1 MDIIDVDVSQNPYI
15 KIKTTDSTNER
26 KRLNKK
32 KNKKRNKDKNINKS
46 SLFPNLLK
54 YIFSFIAILIIMII
68 IITIYNSSKGKNSN
82 ISNNNITYSY
92 TMAQITKNPLIRKDP
107 EKEYED
113 SQEYMKMI
121 KNGLLYDKDK
131 IFYPTQNPKIS
142 IILPVYNGEGFL
154 NKTILS
160 IQNQDFK
167 DIEIIVVD
175 DQSTDNSVGLIKELM
190 KTEPRISLYQNDEN
204 RGILYTKTKG
214 VLLAKGRYVM
224 IIDDDDRYLQ
234 RDAFTTL
241 YSEAE
246 KDNLDIL
253 RFKYIQTTM
262 FSVKDLYNH
271 EDKDETPIIYQPELS
286 NFMFYRRE
294 DGNIMRNGGN
304 LYNQIFR
311 TDLFQTVIKED
322 IDNKYINTKI
332 KYHDDL
338 ILFFLLTRKAKS
350 LKQISRIFYV
360 IVITKFIHNP
370 KVDYRREE
378 KFKDRYNDICGANL
392 NYVEI
397 LFEKTKNTIE
407 DKKIP
412 FSQFQTLYMD
422 NECQNNIEFKK
433 KGMDLCNLFLESGYI
448 EEKDK
453 NKIKDFMDRITRK
466 DSSTDNI

>member
-1 MDIIDVDVSQNPYI
+1 M
-15 KIKTTDSTNER
+15 
-26 KRLNKK
+26 KR
-32 KNKKRNKDKNINKS
+32 
-46 SLFPNLLK
+46 
-54 YIFSFIAILIIMII
+54 
-68 IITIYNSSKGKNSN
+68 
-82 ISNNNITYSY
+82 
-92 TMAQITKNPLIRKDP
+92 
-107 EKEYED
+107 
-113 SQEYMKMI
+113 
-121 KNGLLYDKDK
+121 
-131 IFYPTQNPKIS
+131 
-142 IILPVYNGEGFL
+142 
-154 NKTILS
+154 
-160 IQNQDFK
+160 
-167 DIEIIVVD
+167 
-175 DQSTDNSVGLIKELM
+175 
-190 KTEPRISLYQNDEN
+190 
-204 RGILYTKTKG
+204 
-214 VLLAKGRYVM
+214 
-224 IIDDDDRYLQ
+224 
-234 RDAFTTL
+234 
-241 YSEAE
+241 
-246 KDNLDIL
+246 
-253 RFKYIQTTM
+253 
-262 FSVKDLYNH
+262 H

-433 KGMDLCNLFLESGYI
+433 KGMDLCNLFLESSYI

-453 NKIKDFMDRITRK
+453 NKIKDFMDRITHK
-466 DSSTDNI
+466 DSNTDNI